1 VSPTDKQEERGGGDE
16 RAPQGKQKVG
26 KVYEDEEED
35 YFNAPEVSTV
45 LFSYILSLHFCPC
58 THVCHNV

>member
-1 VSPTDKQEERGGGDE
+1 VSPNEKQEERVGGEE

-45 LFSYILSLHFCPC
+45 LFYLHLCPYLASLSF
-58 THVCHNV
+58 